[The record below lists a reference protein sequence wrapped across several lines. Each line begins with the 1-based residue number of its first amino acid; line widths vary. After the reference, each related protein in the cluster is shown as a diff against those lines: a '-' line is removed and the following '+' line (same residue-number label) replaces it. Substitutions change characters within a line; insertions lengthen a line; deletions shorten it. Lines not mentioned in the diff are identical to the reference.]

1 VRLDTRVSARTR
13 VEVVTEGVLTRML
26 QSDPGLEGVGLVVFD
41 EFHERSLPSDLGL
54 ALTLETQAVLRPE
67 LRVLVMSAT
76 IEGDRV
82 AALLGGAPVVR
93 SAGRSYPVETHYAP
107 RRPDAHLEPQVAALV
122 RRALAEQAAGN
133 LLVFLPGAAE
143 IRRVHALLDGAGL
156 PAGVRLTPLYGNLSA
171 ADQDA
176 AIRPA
181 PDGARKVV
189 LATSI
194 AETSLTIEGVRAVV
208 DAGLAR
214 VPRFSPRTGMT
225 RLETVRVS
233 RAAADQRRGRAGRLA
248 PGVCY
253 RLWDEA
259 EHHHLV
265 AHAAPEIREADLA
278 PLALELAAAGAAADA
293 LRWLDPPPAAA
304 MAQARELLAQLG
316 ALGPDGRVTAHGRR
330 MAELGLHPRLAH
342 MALRGAAMGA
352 AGAASDLAALLAERD
367 VLRPLPGAPADPDL
381 TLRLELLRRG
391 DAAPAAVGGL
401 TVDRDALR
409 RVREEARAWRRAL
422 GAPSGPA
429 ASEAGHAGLLLA
441 FAYPDRVGRRRGD
454 APGRF
459 VLRNGLGAA
468 LDPGSALAREEFV
481 VAAELDGRLPES
493 RVYLA
498 APLAAD
504 DVERHLGGEVTRETV
519 VAWDDAAGAVRARR
533 VERLGA
539 IVLVDAP
546 ARDPDPAAVAD
557 ALLAH
562 LRRAGADALPWS
574 AAARGVQQR
583 VAFLRRLAPDRWPD
597 LSDAALL
604 DSLGEWLAPAV
615 AGVRTR
621 DALARVDLAGA
632 LLAGLDWQQRAALDA
647 DAPTHVEVPSG
658 SRVPV
663 DYADPGAPVLA
674 VRLQE
679 LFGLAATPTVARGRV
694 PLTLHLL
701 SPARRPMQ
709 VTRDLAGFW
718 RTAYFDVRKELRGRY
733 PKHPWPDDPTTA
745 VPTNR
750 AKRKGE

>member
-1 VRLDTRVSARTR
+1 
-13 VEVVTEGVLTRML
+13 
-26 QSDPGLEGVGLVVFD
+26 
-41 EFHERSLPSDLGL
+41 
-54 ALTLETQAVLRPE
+54 
-67 LRVLVMSAT
+67 
-76 IEGDRV
+76 
-82 AALLGGAPVVR
+82 
-93 SAGRSYPVETHYAP
+93 
-107 RRPDAHLEPQVAALV
+107 
-122 RRALAEQAAGN
+122 
-133 LLVFLPGAAE
+133 
-143 IRRVHALLDGAGL
+143 
-156 PAGVRLTPLYGNLSA
+156 
-171 ADQDA
+171 
-176 AIRPA
+176 
-181 PDGARKVV
+181 
-189 LATSI
+189 
-194 AETSLTIEGVRAVV
+194 
-208 DAGLAR
+208 
-214 VPRFSPRTGMT
+214 
-225 RLETVRVS
+225 
-233 RAAADQRRGRAGRLA
+233 
-248 PGVCY
+248 
-253 RLWDEA
+253 
-259 EHHHLV
+259 
-265 AHAAPEIREADLA
+265 
-278 PLALELAAAGAAADA
+278 
-293 LRWLDPPPAAA
+293 
-304 MAQARELLAQLG
+304 
-316 ALGPDGRVTAHGRR
+316 
-330 MAELGLHPRLAH
+330 
-342 MALRGAAMGA
+342 
-352 AGAASDLAALLAERD
+352 
-367 VLRPLPGAPADPDL
+367 
-381 TLRLELLRRG
+381 
-391 DAAPAAVGGL
+391 
-401 TVDRDALR
+401 
-409 RVREEARAWRRAL
+409 
-422 GAPSGPA
+422 
-429 ASEAGHAGLLLA
+429 
-441 FAYPDRVGRRRGD
+441 VGRRRGD